1 MMEVFGAAPL
11 PTPETEHFWAGA
23 REGKLLLQKC
33 TSCDHVYFPPR
44 PFCPAC
50 ASRAVNVFRASG
62 KARLYSYSID
72 CVNGL
77 DGLPVAVAV
86 VQLDEG
92 VRMMSNLRDVAPT
105 PDALVLDMKLEVVFE
120 RLDDTITIPQF
131 RPAREGAL

>member
-11 PTPETEHFWAGA
+11 PTPETEHFWAGT
-23 REGKLLLQKC
+23 REGRLLLQKC
-33 TSCDHVYFPPR
+33 TSCYHVYFPPR

-72 CVNGL
+72 YVNGR

-86 VQLDEG
+86 VELDEG
-92 VRMMSNLRDVAPT
+92 VKMMSNLRDVAPT
-105 PDALVLDMKLEVVFE
+105 PEALILDMKLEVVFE

-131 RPAREGAL
+131 RPAREGAI